1 MARRMR
7 ADIDPCRQIIDGY
20 RLGRAAALWRQACS
34 HNSIRHPTNAG
45 MWPPLSS
52 RAVHRE
58 RVRPKALASE
68 RPCVIC
74 LMLRRLT
81 LGSERFVTRSRSGG
95 KKIDKV
101 LRARKRLPLPTR
113 QMDVSD
119 SERGL

>member
-1 MARRMR
+1 
-7 ADIDPCRQIIDGY
+7 
-20 RLGRAAALWRQACS
+20 
-34 HNSIRHPTNAG
+34 

-81 LGSERFVTRSRSGG
+81 LGAERFATRSRSGG

-101 LRARKRLPLPTR
+101 LRARKRLPLATR

-119 SERGL
+119 SERGLGSCSARYGPLPATAKVFDAL